1 MKARIKKAIPI
12 YSMLILASFVVHSIS
27 TWLKSDYFEKFL
39 EQDLVT
45 ILIALLAINLTTIS
59 VIMAKM
65 QELAGKGKLDY
76 SNVIEEMRISIKE
89 QVALI
94 IVASLLLIAKKSNL
108 VALTFTDANKFIQ
121 ILLITVFSCAI
132 WILYSTGEGIF
143 IIAKIENK
151 RMLEKHEGDS
161 SNNN

>member
-1 MKARIKKAIPI
+1 
-12 YSMLILASFVVHSIS
+12 MLILVSVVVRTIS
-27 TWLKSDYFEKFL
+27 TWLESDFFEKFL
-39 EQDLVT
+39 ERDLVT
-45 ILIALLAINLTTIS
+45 ILLALLAINLTTIS

-94 IVASLLLIAKKSNL
+94 IVASLLLIVKNSDL
-108 VALTFTDANKFIQ
+108 VTVTFVDANKLIQ
-121 ILLITVFSCAI
+121 TLLITVFSCAI

-151 RMLEKHEGDS
+151 RMLEKHESDLTNS
-161 SNNN
+161 D